1 MSCIDVMLQCFDSQ
15 SRCIFIL
22 STMFQIDSKI
32 AREILGIILENYCH
46 KSSRSREKKSD
57 YYFKQTKG

>member
-1 MSCIDVMLQCFDSQ
+1 MSCTNVLIHNHAAFLFLSSML
-15 SRCIFIL
+15 
-22 STMFQIDSKI
+22 QIDSKVV
-32 AREILGIILENYCH
+32 REILGIIPENYCH